1 MKNNYFLQILYSLIK
16 YAIYGLFFQ
25 LTLFSSLWAIEL
37 NAQIRSIKEVN
48 VNVQFKNSPIEK
60 VLQAIESQTEFVFV
74 FVPEDLKEVG
84 LISLDMSNKSVSEVL
99 KSVSKQ
105 SKLQFRQVNRT
116 ISIKKQEV
124 EGESS
129 LKQLEDG
136 LLQSKTIVGKVVSF
150 ESSEGI
156 PGVNILIKG
165 SMQGTVTDVE
175 GKYTISVSS
184 PEDVL
189 VFSSIGFISE
199 EVLVGNQSVINIS
212 LMPDVTSLDEVIVV
226 GYGVQDKRDVTGAIS
241 SIKAKDIEANPQ
253 ASPLLAL
260 QGQASGVDVVASSFS
275 SGRDPQVRVRGERSI
290 LASNDPLIIMDGIP
304 YPGSL
309 NDINSLDIESMEIL
323 KDASATAIYGS
334 RAANG
339 VILITTKEG
348 KDRLQ
353 VNLTS
358 YWGISSPL
366 RKVDMMNAEEF
377 ARLRREAERTKLGME
392 ELPPD
397 VIAFDPFELEM
408 LDKGKSTDW
417 QDEIYGKGSVQ
428 NYQLNLTGSTEK
440 IKYYISGNYF
450 SENYLIENVDF
461 TRYSLRIK
469 LDHNASK
476 RTAWGV
482 NAFFARTLSNTGG
495 LGGTDG
501 IDQVYRTD
509 PLSTRVDSLGREI
522 FLTSEDPLRFNPI
535 FNTSRNNYIDESI
548 NTRIFPSVFVQL
560 NFTDKIFFRVNAGGD
575 IRFNRSNAFR
585 GQFATS
591 QKGEINDVSIE
602 TQEKLGYT
610 LENIL
615 NYKESFG
622 EHDIVFTGLFSIQES
637 QNIKGKMEASQLNQA
652 PLVTFY
658 GIGDAVRFPK
668 VSNKLIRSQLASY
681 MGRVNYVYKDKYLAT
696 ITARYDGASV
706 FSTGNKWAFFPS
718 VGLGWRLTDES
729 FLAYSNI
736 LSDLKLRASFGVTG
750 NQGIDPYDSQAGL
763 KGTNY
768 RFGDLDGSGFEVAN
782 IANKSLGW
790 EKTTQ
795 FDMGVDFGFFKGR
808 LSGSLDYYHAITEDL
823 LYKRIIPQ
831 VTGFKSVV
839 SNIGTTE
846 NRGVELALQSRI
858 IDSNNFSW
866 AINANLSTNR
876 NKILDLY
883 GDSKTDDVG
892 NNLFIG
898 HPIKVFYDNKFEGIW
913 QLDEEET
920 ATTMGFRPGD
930 IKMTD
935 FNGDSIINDQDR
947 VILGSQFPKWTAGL
961 SSSFNVHG
969 FDLSFLWITRQDYL
983 VKNEFKERYNTL
995 VSRDGN
1001 ININYW
1007 TPENPSQSAP
1017 RPNRDDQPDNTR
1029 LLTYEDGSFIRLRN
1043 LTLGYSFPEHW
1054 LNQVKI
1060 QNLRVYFSLLNPLTI
1075 TKFEGIDPE
1084 QPAYTGGTKFAQPA
1098 NYRQTILGLNLTF

>member
-1 MKNNYFLQILYSLIK
+1 MKNNYFLQILCSLVK

-25 LTLFSSLWAIEL
+25 FALFSSLWAIEV
-37 NAQIRSIKEVN
+37 NAQVRSIKEVN
-48 VNVQFKNSPIEK
+48 INIQFKNSPIEK
-60 VLQAIESQTEFVFV
+60 ILQAIESQTEFVFV
-74 FVPEDLKEVG
+74 YAPEDLREVR
-84 LISLDMSNKSVSEVL
+84 LISVDMSNKSVSEVL
-99 KSVSKQ
+99 QAVSKQ

-116 ISIKKQEV
+116 ISIKKQEA

-129 LKQLEDG
+129 TKRLEEVI
-136 LLQSKTIVGKVVSF
+136 LQSRSVAGKIVSF
-150 ESSEGI
+150 ENSEGI
-156 PGVNILIKG
+156 PGVNIIIKG
-165 SMQGTVTDVE
+165 TTQGTVTDVE
-175 GKYTISVSS
+175 GNYTITVSS

-199 EVLVGNQSVINIS
+199 EVAVGDQSVINIS
-212 LMPDVTSLDEVIVV
+212 LMPDVTSLEEVIVV

-241 SIKAKDIEANPQ
+241 SIKAKDIETNPQ

-260 QGQASGVDVVASSFS
+260 QGQASGVDVVASNFS
-275 SGRDPQVRVRGERSI
+275 SGKDPQIRVRGERSI
-290 LASNDPLIIMDGIP
+290 LASNDPLIVMDGIP

-309 NDINSLDIESMEIL
+309 NDINALDIESMEIL

-339 VILITTKEG
+339 VILITTKGGRE
-348 KDRLQ
+348 KLQ

-358 YWGISSPL
+358 YWGVSSPL

-377 ARLRREAERTKLGME
+377 SQLRREAERTKLGTN

-397 VIAFDPFELEM
+397 IVAFDPFELEM
-408 LDKGKSTDW
+408 LNKSKSTDW
-417 QDEIYGKGSVQ
+417 QDEIYGKGSIQ
-428 NYQLNLTGSTEK
+428 NYQLNLSGATEK

-450 SENYLIENVDF
+450 SEDYLIDNVDF

-469 LDHNASK
+469 LDHIASK
-476 RTAWGV
+476 RITWGL
-482 NAFFARTLSNTGG
+482 NTFFARTLSNTGG

-509 PLSTRVDSLGREI
+509 PLSTRVDSLGQET
-522 FLTSEDPLRFNPI
+522 FMTSEDPLRFNPI
-535 FNTSRNNYIDESI
+535 FNTNRDNYIDENI
-548 NTRIFPSVFVQL
+548 NTRIFPAVFMQL
-560 NFTDKIFFRVNAGGD
+560 NFTDKISFRVNAGGD
-575 IRFNRSNAFR
+575 IRFNRSNTFR

-602 TQEKLGYT
+602 TQERLGYT

-615 NYKESFG
+615 NYKGSFD
-622 EHDIVFTGLFSIQES
+622 EHEIMFTGLFSIQES
-637 QNIKGKMEASQLNQA
+637 QNIRGKMEASQLNQA

-681 MGRVNYVYKDKYLAT
+681 MGRVNYVYKNKYLAT
-696 ITARYDGASV
+696 ITARYDGSSV
-706 FSTGNKWAFFPS
+706 LSTGNKWAFFPS
-718 VGLGWRLTDES
+718 VGLGWRLSDEP
-729 FLAYSNI
+729 FLAHSNI
-736 LSDLKLRASFGVTG
+736 LSDLKLRTSFGVTG

-795 FDMGVDFGFFKGR
+795 FDVGVDFGFLKGR
-808 LSGSLDYYHAITEDL
+808 LSGSLDYYHAVTKDL
-823 LYKRIIPQ
+823 LYKRRIPQ

-846 NRGVELALQSRI
+846 NRGIELALQSVI
-858 IDSNNFSW
+858 IDRDNFSW
-866 AINANLSTNR
+866 AINMNLSTNY

-898 HPIKVFYDNKFEGIW
+898 YPMKVFYDNKFEGIW
-913 QLDEEET
+913 QLDEKET
-920 ATTMGFRPGD
+920 AIALGFRPGD
-930 IKMTD
+930 IKMAD
-935 FNGDSIINDQDR
+935 FNGDSVINDQDR
-947 VILGSQFPKWTAGL
+947 IVLGSQFPKWTAGL
-961 SSSFNVHG
+961 SSSFDVHG

-1001 ININYW
+1001 IGIDYW

-1043 LTLGYSFPEHW
+1043 VTLGYSFPKHW
-1054 LNQVKI
+1054 LNNAKI
-1060 QNLRVYFSLLNPLTI
+1060 QRLRFYCSLLNPITI